1 MVDLMAGQTV
11 DEPVATMVDLTAVM
25 MEQRL
30 VDLMAYKLVEMMA
43 AGRDASLVHYL
54 VELMVGA

>member
-43 AGRDASLVHYL
+43 AVRDASLVHYL

>member
-1 MVDLMAGQTV
+1 MVDLK
-11 DEPVATMVDLTAVM
+11 AVM

-43 AGRDASLVHYL
+43 AVRDASLVHYL
-54 VELMVGA
+54 VELMADM